1 MSTSPVET
9 SVFQEFPLSAGMRL
23 MVAPTPKFKRTRVM
37 VILHDQL
44 DAARASKG
52 ALLPFIQKRGT
63 QGYPTGMDL
72 ERAAGE
78 LYDADLSG
86 GVYKVGDRQLI
97 AYSLDI
103 VGDQYVEKEVFEPG
117 LDLLA
122 QMLYRPAREGD
133 GLKLEYVDQEKRF
146 QVGRLRALVNN
157 KIALARHRCIE
168 EMYKGEPFAE
178 HELGSEDSIAAAD
191 PRSLLEHHQL
201 LLNTRPIDV
210 YVVGDV
216 DPDRVIDA
224 VRSRLVPQ
232 REEVSSVE
240 VTRVSKGDGSPRQVV
255 QEERMNQGW
264 LILGLKTDIA
274 RSDPDRYGM
283 MFLNGVLGGFVHSKL
298 FANVREK
305 ASLAYT
311 ASSSY
316 DANKGVLLALAGI
329 DVSKY
334 DQALDIMRKQI
345 DDTLAGDF
353 SDEVLEA
360 TRRGL
365 RSQYRMRLD
374 TADGRILF
382 HAGGT
387 AEGAPESIEEATA
400 AIERV
405 GKEDIVR
412 AGERIRLDM
421 IYFLK
426 GSGMNEA

>member
-1 MSTSPVET
+1 MATSPVET
-9 SVFQEFPLSAGMRL
+9 SVFQEFPLATGMRL
-23 MVAPTPKFKRTRVM
+23 MVAPTQKFKRTRVM

-44 DAARASKG
+44 DAERASKG

-63 QGYPTGMDL
+63 ERYPSGMDL
-72 ERAAGE
+72 ERAAGA

-97 AYSLDI
+97 TYSLDM
-103 VGDQYVEKEVFEPG
+103 VNDQYVDGELFGSG

-122 QMLYRPAREGD
+122 EMLYRPVTEGD
-133 GLKLEYVDQEKRF
+133 GLKEEYVEQEKRF
-146 QVGRLRALVNN
+146 QIGRLRALVNN
-157 KIALARHRCIE
+157 KIALARHRCLE
-168 EMYKGEPFAE
+168 EMYQGQPFAQ
-178 HELGSEDSIAAAD
+178 HELGSEEGIMAAD
-191 PRSLLEHHQL
+191 ARSLLDHHRL
-201 LLNTRPIDV
+201 ILNTRPMDV
-210 YVVGDV
+210 YIVGDV
-216 DPDRVIDA
+216 DPERA
-224 VRSRLVPQ
+224 Y
-232 REEVSSVE
+232 EEVRKRFVGDRGALSTVE
-240 VTRVSKGDGSPRQVV
+240 TTRVNKGVGEPREVV

-264 LILGLKTDIA
+264 LVLGLKTDIP
-274 RSDPDRYGM
+274 RKDPDRYGM

-316 DANKGVLLALAGI
+316 DANKGLLMAIAGI
-329 DVSKY
+329 DVNKY
-334 DQALDIMRKQI
+334 DQALEIMRKQI
-345 DDTLAGDF
+345 DDTVAGDF

-400 AIERV
+400 AIERI
-405 GKEDIVR
+405 GREDIVR
-412 AGERIRLDM
+412 VGERLRLDM
-421 IYFLK
+421 VFFLK
-426 GSGMNEA
+426 GSGMSSE